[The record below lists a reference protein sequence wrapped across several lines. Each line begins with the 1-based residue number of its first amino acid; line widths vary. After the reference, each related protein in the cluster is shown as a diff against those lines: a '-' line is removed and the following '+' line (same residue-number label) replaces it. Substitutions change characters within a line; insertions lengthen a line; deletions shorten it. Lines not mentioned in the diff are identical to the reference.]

1 MEKTIVNHQRSQVHD
16 NRIGQVRQILGYRH
30 QARNIRQKLVHW
42 RIVDHG
48 IAIALPV
55 ETNRRKTIF
64 RQRLRLVPVFQEREM
79 GTSHC

>member
-1 MEKTIVNHQRSQVHD
+1 MEKTLINNQRPQIHD
-16 NRIGQVRQILGYRH
+16 NLIGQVRKILGYRH
-30 QARNIRQKLVHW
+30 QTRNIRQKLVHW
-42 RIVDHG
+42 RVINHG

-55 ETNRRKTIF
+55 ETDCVETIF